1 MPVVYALAAFLM
13 NLAGG
18 AFAWRYQRYLLFIMA
33 FSAGLLIGVAFLD
46 LIPEI
51 VEIAHRTNLDV
62 RLLMITLLVGFLS
75 IFLLEKMTIIHSEK
89 QHDAPGHRHN
99 VGLAGALGLTFH
111 SFLDGLAIGIGF
123 QAGTKVGVVVLLAV
137 VAHDFADGLNTVTFM
152 LASRN
157 SRGRTATLLALDA
170 LAPIGGALLATVV
183 EIDARVLAFQLSY
196 FAGFLLYLGASDLLP
211 HVHERPR
218 FALLASTVAGLI
230 TAALVV
236 YALDAIHHSVEHA
249 SFDRHRAAVTATS

>member
-1 MPVVYALAAFLM
+1 M
-13 NLAGG
+13 
-18 AFAWRYQRYLLFIMA
+18 
-33 FSAGLLIGVAFLD
+33 
-46 LIPEI
+46 
-51 VEIAHRTNLDV
+51 EIAHAAALDV
-62 RLLMITLLVGFLS
+62 RLLMITLLGGFLA

-89 QHDAPGHRHN
+89 QHDAPGHHHN

-111 SFLDGLAIGIGF
+111 SFLDGLAIGVGF
-123 QAGTKVGVVVLLAV
+123 QAGTQVGVIVLLAV

-157 SRGRTATLLALDA
+157 SRMRTATLLALDA
-170 LAPIGGALLATVV
+170 LAPIGGALLANVV
-183 EIDARVLAFQLSY
+183 RIDPRMLAFQLSF

-230 TAALVV
+230 TAGLLV
-236 YALDAIHHSVEHA
+236 YAIDGI
-249 SFDRHRAAVTATS
+249 T